1 MDYEGG
7 GLVECNFMVGQN
19 FKNFLKMK
27 ARLTPWMFKKV
38 FETFLPKLE
47 AMAFYRFQAHVL
59 PLLGGDNQGGYG
71 VVHNV

>member
-1 MDYEGG
+1 
-7 GLVECNFMVGQN
+7 
-19 FKNFLKMK
+19 
-27 ARLTPWMFKKV
+27 MFKKV

-59 PLLGGDNQGGYG
+59 PLLGGDNKGGYG